1 MRYPSRRGVRIV
13 VRGALVLTAG
23 VVAAALVGEAYLRFT
38 TPFMTPSVPTVMVP
52 GVGMIKQPNVEVRYT
67 NRVDFWTTSRT
78 NRYGFLDREPPD
90 PERAARSCHVAFI
103 GDSFVD
109 AMEVP
114 IEHKVQVRLEELAA
128 DQMPGLGLI
137 ATAFGHY
144 GTGPIE
150 QLAFYDHYARPLHP
164 RLLVLVWNPN
174 DLTDS
179 SPVLRAALSGW
190 DPDRF
195 PGNTGVRRALDG
207 EIELRPPHP
216 EPAKLLSDSAT
227 ATDPWLAR
235 ALDGPSRASYL
246 AAVLDFYMGIVAH
259 RFSEDHTLAR
269 AMEAMSGRP
278 WYRTALDGWQP
289 TTRQHFSSVVGW
301 NTLPPVFAEAL
312 EYAAF
317 ALEQFKERADRDG
330 AEVVVL
336 IAHYTKF
343 WPPSMFD
350 RIAALADTVGVPIID
365 HADYILRQ
373 GHELEDAQWAYDG
386 HWNAA
391 GHQWAA
397 EAVLDYIKD
406 SPEVCNDRRETAPW
420 GTRRPLL

>member
-1 MRYPSRRGVRIV
+1 MRRT
-13 VRGALVLTAG
+13 LVLTAG
-23 VVAAALVGEAYLRFT
+23 VVAAALVCEAYLRFT
-38 TPFMTPSVPTVMVP
+38 APFMTSVLPTVIVP
-52 GVGMIKQPNVEVRYT
+52 GVGMMKQPNAEVRYT

-90 PERAARSCHVAFI
+90 PEQAARSCHVAFI

-109 AMEVP
+109 ALEVP

-137 ATAFGHY
+137 STAFGRQ

-150 QLAFYDHYARPLHP
+150 QLAYYDHYARPLHP

-174 DLTDS
+174 DLPDS
-179 SPVLRAALSGW
+179 SPVLRGVASGW

-195 PGNTGVRRALDG
+195 PGNTGVRETLDG

-216 EPAKLLSDSAT
+216 EPARLLSDSVGDPWASWP
-227 ATDPWLAR
+227 TDPWLAR

-246 AAVLDFYMGIVAH
+246 AAVADFRLQSLANRY
-259 RFSEDHTLAR
+259 SKDHTLAR
-269 AMEAMSGRP
+269 AMEAMAQRP
-278 WYRTALDGWQP
+278 RYRTSLDGWRP
-289 TTRQHFSSVVGW
+289 TTRLSFNLALPSD
-301 NTLPPVFAEAL
+301 TLPPVFAEAL

-317 ALEQFKERADRDG
+317 AMEQFRERADRDG
-330 AEVVVL
+330 AELVVL
-336 IAHYTKF
+336 IAHTAKLEY
-343 WPPSMFD
+343 WPPRVFD
-350 RIAALADTVGVPIID
+350 RIAAVADASGVPVID

-373 GHELEDAQWAYDG
+373 GHELEDAQWPHDA
-386 HWNAA
+386 HWNAP

-406 SPEVCNDRRETAPW
+406 SPEVCSDRRETAP
-420 GTRRPLL
+420 